1 MKKEHIVRRVLSV
14 TLAAFIV
21 TSSFGGCAKNV
32 SEQKRNDETV
42 STNAGEAIAD
52 SISEP
57 KENPEDKASSV
68 TISTD
73 WKDYAGD
80 IDTIVY
86 GLIMNEYSKAYD
98 VFNAAIDLDDGTEIF
113 GLGYT
118 DYSCLLEEGNGKSY
132 FPAGFISY
140 IGEPEIPD
148 NVSEEGLEVYNLDIG
163 DDISDC
169 GYVLAYDTDPYMEH
183 CVIWGQYLQ
192 YGIADDGS
200 ITYLSTDYRR
210 GDCDETL
217 GALYS
222 YDEGKYVYDPDVG
235 NAVRVTGTSL
245 YDLIDYDELEAE
257 VNRII
262 EEQDTNFSESE
273 VESTVYIAQEA
284 LNSYMLAHQE
294 ETFMGYRFSELL
306 EISRTLDP
314 MECLQFTDEGMIV
327 VAMNSLPPEEKTELT
342 KWLVGSCCATAVVAS
357 IALGIFVPGSQAISG
372 AVSGAAVEVF
382 MEVILQ
388 NQAVSDVNW
397 AKVGIAAASGAILA
411 WVCPALGS
419 AASSGTV
426 KSLSSVITEE
436 KTRKLG
442 KLAGYGVKTFSS
454 ALISGATGAAYTYLD
469 GGNEEEM
476 LTAFKTGAVLA
487 AACIIITDAA
497 SSIIGMRMQVV
508 EKSHPNNWLTT
519 TVNKTG
525 QFIKNHQHP
534 ITKNEKLQE
543 ILAPKSIC
551 QATEEALQE
560 VDANR
565 EILAT
570 KIRQMPSDDNLDL
583 VKVDPLG
590 KELRKNE
597 IKKNGGDCIIKL
609 RNNCSPEMKQLFEKN
624 GITEIRVRDGDPD
637 FSKAAKYIFE
647 PSEAMTSNR
656 NDNYDVYYTD
666 LANTWKNP
674 EEAVPEEALQYLA
687 NKNISRENLVKSDI
701 TEMFSDLSWTPHEA
715 ADGKIYLV
723 DMALHSKISHA
734 GGVAQA
740 AVLEKIEIGTK
751 QFYELVST
759 TVTSVYGTMMA
770 GVAAQ

>member
-1 MKKEHIVRRVLSV
+1 MLSV

-42 STNAGEAIAD
+42 STNAGAAIAD
-52 SISEP
+52 SISEL

-118 DYSCLLEEGNGKSY
+118 DYSCLLEEENGKSY

-284 LNSYMLAHQE
+284 LNSYMLVHQE
-294 ETFMGYRFSELL
+294 ETFMGHQLSELL

-327 VAMNSLPPEEKTELT
+327 VDMNSLPPEEKTELT
-342 KWLVGSCCATAVVAS
+342 KWLVGSCCVTAVVAS
-357 IALGIFVPGSQAISG
+357 FALGIFVPGSQAISG
-372 AVSGAAVEVF
+372 AVSGAAVEAF

-397 AKVGIAAASGAILA
+397 AKVGIAAYTG
-411 WVCPALGS
+411 LGVP
-419 AASSGTV
+419 G
-426 KSLSSVITEE
+426 I
-436 KTRKLG
+436 RKRCFIRNSEVSQQCN
-442 KLAGYGVKTFSS
+442 YGGEDTQ
-454 ALISGATGAAYTYLD
+454 
-469 GGNEEEM
+469 
-476 LTAFKTGAVLA
+476 
-487 AACIIITDAA
+487 
-497 SSIIGMRMQVV
+497 IG
-508 EKSHPNNWLTT
+508 E
-519 TVNKTG
+519 
-525 QFIKNHQHP
+525 
-534 ITKNEKLQE
+534 
-543 ILAPKSIC
+543 
-551 QATEEALQE
+551 
-560 VDANR
+560 
-565 EILAT
+565 
-570 KIRQMPSDDNLDL
+570 
-583 VKVDPLG
+583 
-590 KELRKNE
+590 
-597 IKKNGGDCIIKL
+597 
-609 RNNCSPEMKQLFEKN
+609 
-624 GITEIRVRDGDPD
+624 
-637 FSKAAKYIFE
+637 
-647 PSEAMTSNR
+647 
-656 NDNYDVYYTD
+656 
-666 LANTWKNP
+666 
-674 EEAVPEEALQYLA
+674 
-687 NKNISRENLVKSDI
+687 ISRLRSKDI
-701 TEMFSDLSWTPHEA
+701 LQRFNQRCNGHRLHLSGWR
-715 ADGKIYLV
+715 
-723 DMALHSKISHA
+723 
-734 GGVAQA
+734 
-740 AVLEKIEIGTK
+740 
-751 QFYELVST
+751 
-759 TVTSVYGTMMA
+759 
-770 GVAAQ
+770 